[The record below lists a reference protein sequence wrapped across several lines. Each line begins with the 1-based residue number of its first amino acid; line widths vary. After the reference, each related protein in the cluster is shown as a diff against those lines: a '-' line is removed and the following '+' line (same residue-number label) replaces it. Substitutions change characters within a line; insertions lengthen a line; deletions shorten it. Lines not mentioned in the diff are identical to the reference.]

1 MKMAIAVSK
10 KKSVYFVD
18 TNIFLRALI
27 NDDKK
32 KYADVITFLEG
43 IKNNRFKAYSSS
55 LVLAEVVWTL
65 SSFYKLQKS
74 DVVKSVESIIN
85 LNGLMF
91 IESQNSA
98 KALELYKTHN
108 VKYIDCLIMSGLV
121 DKDKTWVIVS
131 YDLDFDKLGA
141 EIIEPKVLPFQRN
154 SP

>member
-1 MKMAIAVSK
+1 LKMAIAVSK

>member
-1 MKMAIAVSK
+1 MAIAVSK

-131 YDLDFDKLGA
+131 YDLDFDKPGA
-141 EIIEPKVLPFQRN
+141 ERIEPKVLPFQRN

>member
-1 MKMAIAVSK
+1 MATAVSK
-10 KKSVYFVD
+10 KERVYFVD

-27 NDDKK
+27 NDDEK
-32 KYADVITFLEG
+32 KYTDVITFLEG

-85 LNGLMF
+85 LSGLMF
-91 IESQNSA
+91 VENQDSA
-98 KALELYKTHN
+98 KALDLYKTHN
-108 VKYIDCLIMSGLV
+108 VKYIDCLIISGLI
-121 DKDKTWVIVS
+121 DKNKAWTIVS

-141 EIIEPKVLPFQRN
+141 ERIEPKILPFQRN
-154 SP
+154 SR